1 MIGFLQGT
9 PLDIGEEQ
17 LIMNVR
23 GVGYEVSCSSNTLES
38 IADRDVVQLLIYTH
52 VREDQLQLFGFHSK
66 VEKSL
71 FLSLI
76 KVNGIGPK
84 MAIKILS
91 AAKTDSILSMI
102 DNGDVKGLTK
112 LPKVGKK
119 TAEQMILSLKG
130 KLVMDEDK
138 NAANNFVARND
149 IVSALVNLGFR
160 LNDVEEV
167 VGQMDVSTDLQEG
180 VRKGLTALTQ
190 QV

>member
-1 MIGFLQGT
+1 MIGFLQGA
-9 PLDIGEEQ
+9 PMHIEQ
-17 LIMNVR
+17 DHLILNVR
-23 GVGYEVSCSSNTLES
+23 GVGYEVHCSQNTLDAIS
-38 IADRDVVQLLIYTH
+38 GRDIVQLLIHTH
-52 VREDQLQLFGFHSK
+52 VREDQFFLFGFHSK

-91 AAKTDSILSMI
+91 AAKTSSILDMI
-102 DNGDVKGLTK
+102 DRGDVKGLTQ

-130 KLVMDEDK
+130 KLVIDDESVGKDQ
-138 NAANNFVARND
+138 FIARND
-149 IVSALVNLGFR
+149 IVSALVNLGFK
-160 LNDVEEV
+160 LNHVEEV
-167 VGQMDVSTDLQEG
+167 VAQMDSSTDLQEG